1 MSILFVTSFTPEMF
15 AVTGTRL
22 VRSFLETKSQG
33 TLLICHEGFHSAA
46 RFKRRRLRTF
56 DLNRA
61 ALLAEWLTQNRDV
74 IPKRFGGS
82 AGLCQCPEPRNPFG
96 RHRPRCPGAWFN
108 RNAARWFR
116 KIVSLDYAI
125 RLPHY
130 EYIVWLDSDC
140 VFKARL
146 PESEVRQWFQQKAVF
161 YLKSGGRKVIE
172 SGVIGVRNTPQGRKF
187 IAATV
192 DRYRS
197 GAFRE
202 DLRWDDGYQFQLA
215 LRSHPE
221 IPAIDLATH
230 ASGKRPCGHVLP
242 HSPPGRYIF
251 HQKGIHASMLGL
263 LK

>member
-1 MSILFVTSFTPEMF
+1 MGILFVTSFTPEMF

-33 TLLICHEGFHSAA
+33 TLLICHEGFQSVAP
-46 RFKRRRLRTF
+46 FKRRGLRTF
-56 DLNRA
+56 DVNRA
-61 ALLAEWLTQNRDV
+61 ALLEEWLTRNRDV
-74 IPKRFGGS
+74 IPRRFGGS
-82 AGLCQCPEPRNPFG
+82 AGLCQCPEPRNPLG
-96 RHRPRCPGAWFN
+96 RHRPRCPSSWFN

-125 RLPHY
+125 HLPHY
-130 EYIVWLDSDC
+130 KYIVWLDSDC

-146 PESEVRQWFQQKAVF
+146 PESEVRQWFLRKAVF
-161 YLKSGGRKVIE
+161 YLKSGARKVIE
-172 SGVIGVRNTPQGRKF
+172 SGVIGVRNTHQGRKF

-197 GAFRE
+197 GAFRQ
-202 DLRWDDGYQFQLA
+202 DPRWDDGYQFQLA

-221 IPAIDLATH
+221 IPAVDLATR
-230 ASGKRPCGHVLP
+230 AAGKALGGHVL
-242 HSPPGRYIF
+242 SSSAPGRYIF